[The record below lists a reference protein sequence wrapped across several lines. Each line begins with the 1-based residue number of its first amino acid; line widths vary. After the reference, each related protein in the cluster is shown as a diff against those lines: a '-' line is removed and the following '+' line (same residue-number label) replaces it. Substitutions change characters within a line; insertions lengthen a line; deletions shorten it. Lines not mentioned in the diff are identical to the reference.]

1 MNLVSNGFMKLAQ
14 TTSILQADFLHFGYP
29 DKALFSN
36 FSASIPPQI
45 TLIRGGDGCG
55 KSTLLKLLAASLPL
69 QSGQLHINGISLQK
83 QPESYTAQVFLADPH
98 TASFDQF
105 TVPDYFK
112 LQRSIHAGFNDSVLA
127 EITDG
132 LGLEEHLHKQLFMLS
147 TGTKRKVFLAAALAS
162 GAQVTLFDD
171 PFAALDA
178 ASIKFVLGWL
188 DAAAS
193 ASNRAWVIAS
203 HVAPDGLRLA
213 QIIDLGD

>member
-1 MNLVSNGFMKLAQ
+1 MKPAQ
-14 TTSILQADFLHFGYP
+14 NTSILQADFVHFSYP

-55 KSTLLKLLAASLPL
+55 KSTLLRLLAGALPL
-69 QSGQLHINGISLQK
+69 QSGQLHINGISLQT
-83 QPESYTAQVFLADPH
+83 QPENFMACVFLAELRTD
-98 TASFDQF
+98 SFDQL
-105 TVPDYFK
+105 TAPDYFK
-112 LQRSIHAGFNDSVLA
+112 LQRSKHAGFNDSVLA

-132 LGLEEHLHKQLFMLS
+132 LGLQEHLHKQLFMLS
-147 TGTKRKVFLAAALAS
+147 TGSKRKVFLAAALAS

-178 ASIKFVLGWL
+178 ASIRFLLGWL
-188 DAAAS
+188 DPAAR
-193 ASNRAWVIAS
+193 ASNRAWVIAC
-203 HVAPDGLRLA
+203 HVAPDGLPLA

>member
-1 MNLVSNGFMKLAQ
+1 MNLVSNTSMKPAQ
-14 TTSILQADFLHFGYP
+14 TTSILQADSLHFGYP
-29 DKALFSN
+29 DKALFKN
-36 FSASIPPQI
+36 FSAIIASRI

-55 KSTLLKLLAASLPL
+55 KSTLLKLLAGSLPL
-69 QSGQLHINGISLQK
+69 QSGQLLINGISLQE
-83 QPESYTAQVFLADPH
+83 QPENYTAQVFLADPR
-98 TASFDQF
+98 TDSFDQF
-105 TVPDYFK
+105 TLPDYFK

-127 EITDG
+127 ELTDG

-147 TGTKRKVFLAAALAS
+147 TGSKRKVFLAAAMAS
-162 GAQVTLFDD
+162 GAQVTLLDD

-178 ASIKFVLGWL
+178 ASIRFMLSWL